1 MKKQPMLIIPA
12 IDLKDGLCV
21 RLRQGRMDDSTIFS
35 DDPVAVAGGWYEKGA
50 RRLHIVDLN
59 GAFAGELVNAEIISK
74 ITAAYPDFPVQIGG
88 GIRNLESI
96 DFYFSVGVSYVII
109 GTAALTNPGFVKEA
123 CVKFPGKII
132 VGIDAKDGLV
142 ATNGWVDVSDVTAV
156 SLAETFSDS
165 GAAAI
170 VYTDISRD
178 GMMEGPNLIAT
189 QNLAKRSP
197 IPIIASGGIS
207 NLADVVAVK
216 EISDTCTGGGVLG
229 LITGRAI
236 YEDRLDLTAA
246 QAICDA

>member
-88 GIRNLESI
+88 GIRNLERI

-109 GTAALTNPGFVKEA
+109 GTAALTNPEFVKEA
-123 CVKFPGKII
+123 CLKFPGKII
-132 VGIDAKDGLV
+132 VGIDAKDCMVG
-142 ATNGWVDVSDVTAV
+142 TNGWVEVSDVTAV

-216 EISDTCTGGGVLG
+216 EI
-229 LITGRAI
+229 
-236 YEDRLDLTAA
+236 
-246 QAICDA
+246 

>member
-1 MKKQPMLIIPA
+1 MKKQSMLIIPA
-12 IDLKDGLCV
+12 IDLKDRLCV

-59 GAFAGELVNAEIISK
+59 GAFAGERVNAEIVSR
-74 ITAAYPDFPVQIGG
+74 ITTAYPDFPIQIGG
-88 GIRNLESI
+88 GIRNMESI
-96 DFYFSVGVSYVII
+96 DFYLNVGVSYVII
-109 GTAALTNPGFVKEA
+109 GTAAITNPDFVKEA
-123 CVKFPGKII
+123 CLNFPGKII
-132 VGIDAKDGLV
+132 VGIDAKDGMV

-178 GMMEGPNLIAT
+178 GMMQGSNLIAT
-189 QNLAKRSP
+189 QNLAQRSP

-216 EISDTCTGGGVLG
+216 EISDTCTGGSVLG

-246 QAICDA
+246 QAMCDA

>member
-1 MKKQPMLIIPA
+1 MKRQSMLIIPA

-50 RRLHIVDLN
+50 RRLHVVDLN

-74 ITAAYPDFPVQIGG
+74 ITAAYPNFPIQIGG
-88 GIRNLESI
+88 GIRNMESI
-96 DFYFSVGVSYVII
+96 NFYFNAGVSYVII
-109 GTAALTNPGFVKEA
+109 GTAAITNPEFVKEA
-123 CVKFPGKII
+123 CLEFPGKII
-132 VGIDAKDGLV
+132 VGIDAKDGMV
-142 ATNGWVDVSDVTAV
+142 ATNGWVDISDVTAV

-178 GMMEGPNLIAT
+178 GMMQGPNLVAT
-189 QNLAKRSP
+189 QNLAQCSP

-207 NLADVVAVK
+207 NLTDVAAVK
-216 EISDTCTGGGVLG
+216 GISDTCTGGGILG

-236 YEDRLDLTAA
+236 YEDRLDLSAA
-246 QAICDA
+246 QAMCDA

>member
-1 MKKQPMLIIPA
+1 M
-12 IDLKDGLCV
+12 
-21 RLRQGRMDDSTIFS
+21 
-35 DDPVAVAGGWYEKGA
+35 
-50 RRLHIVDLN
+50 
-59 GAFAGELVNAEIISK
+59 
-74 ITAAYPDFPVQIGG
+74 
-88 GIRNLESI
+88 
-96 DFYFSVGVSYVII
+96 
-109 GTAALTNPGFVKEA
+109 TNPEFVKEA
-123 CVKFPGKII
+123 CLKFPGKII
-132 VGIDAKDGLV
+132 VGIDAKDGMV

>member
-1 MKKQPMLIIPA
+1 MLIIPA

-35 DDPVAVAGGWYEKGA
+35 DDPVAVAGSWYEKGA

-59 GAFAGELVNAEIISK
+59 GAFAGELVNAEIISR
-74 ITAAYPDFPVQIGG
+74 ITSVYPKFPIQIGG
-88 GIRNLESI
+88 GIRNMESI
-96 DFYFSVGVSYVII
+96 DFYFNAGVSYVII
-109 GTAALTNPGFVKEA
+109 GTAAITDPEFVKEA
-123 CVKFPGKII
+123 CLKFPGKII
-132 VGIDAKDGLV
+132 VGIDAKDGMV

-156 SLAETFSDS
+156 ALAEALSDS

-178 GMMEGPNLIAT
+178 GMMQGPNLVAT
-189 QNLAKRSP
+189 KNLAQCSA

-207 NLADVVAVK
+207 NLTDVVAIK

-236 YEDRLDLTAA
+236 YEDRLDLAAA
-246 QAICDA
+246 QAMCDA

>member
-109 GTAALTNPGFVKEA
+109 GTAALTNPEFVKEA
-123 CVKFPGKII
+123 CLKFPGKII
-132 VGIDAKDGLV
+132 VGIDAKDGMV

-216 EISDTCTGGGVLG
+216 EI
-229 LITGRAI
+229 
-236 YEDRLDLTAA
+236 
-246 QAICDA
+246 